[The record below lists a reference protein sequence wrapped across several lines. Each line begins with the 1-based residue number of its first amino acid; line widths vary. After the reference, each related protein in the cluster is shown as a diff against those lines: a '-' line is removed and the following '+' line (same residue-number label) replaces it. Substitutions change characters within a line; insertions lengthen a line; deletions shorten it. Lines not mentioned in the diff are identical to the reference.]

1 MARAGVGRLAPFQPL
16 APAGRQVARV
26 LGIWGKMMHT
36 RLCGTVAGLLLAAV
50 PVAALAQECAPMSRH
65 FVFCDDG
72 TDWAEAEWEQS
83 GDGATIVLG
92 DLRLDFTEDWM
103 GRDDAQDAGTALTAL
118 LNKMTA
124 DARHEELSR
133 DSFPAGEL
141 SVSRV
146 IQTVSVDSD
155 PPVLRATMI
164 AGAGAGRIVLR
175 LEAPADLPVEEI
187 DRRAR
192 EVAGL
197 VRLAEGG

>member
-1 MARAGVGRLAPFQPL
+1 MARAGVGRLSPFQPL
-16 APAGRQVARV
+16 APVGRQVARA
-26 LGIWGKMMHT
+26 LGIFGKMKRA
-36 RLCGTVAGLLLAAV
+36 RLCGTVAGLLLAAI

-72 TDWAEAEWEQS
+72 TDWAEAEWGQS

-103 GRDDAQDAGTALTAL
+103 GRDDAQDAGAAL
-118 LNKMTA
+118 LNEMSA
-124 DARHEELSR
+124 DARHEQLSR

-146 IQTVSVDSD
+146 IQTASGDSD
-155 PPVLRATMI
+155 PAVLRATMI
-164 AGAGAGRIVLR
+164 AGAGAGRILLR

>member
-1 MARAGVGRLAPFQPL
+1 MARAGMGRLAPFQPL
-16 APAGRQVARV
+16 APAGRQVARA
-26 LGIWGKMMHT
+26 LGILGKMKRA

-103 GRDDAQDAGTALTAL
+103 GRDDAQDAGAALTAL
-118 LNKMTA
+118 LDEMVPDTRPE
-124 DARHEELSR
+124 DMMR

-141 SVSRV
+141 TVARV
-146 IQTVSVDSD
+146 IRAAIVDSD
-155 PPVLRATMI
+155 PAAMRAVMI
-164 AGAGAGRIVLR
+164 ARAGKARILLR
-175 LEAPADLPVEEI
+175 LDAPGDLPVQEI
-187 DRRAR
+187 DRLSRD
-192 EVAGL
+192 VAGL